1 MRHIE
6 IKFFDSME
14 WALYNKKWEPY
25 NPIFLLYFLNFKHVE
40 LSILNLKHSQHG

>member
-14 WALYNKKWEPY
+14 WALYNKKMGAL
-25 NPIFLLYFLNFKHVE
+25 NSHFFIIFFKF
-40 LSILNLKHSQHG
+40 